1 MVATGA
7 AHGGRRSRGW
17 WRPEVRRCPIVLTV
31 RSSLSA
37 VTAGSNARVYV
48 SHLSGIGVFD
58 PAGDTLGKVRDL
70 VVVLRHDREP
80 PRVLGLV
87 MEVPPRRRIFLPMT
101 RVTSIDAGQV
111 VVNARLDLRRFQ
123 QRPGETLVIGEL
135 FDRRVTIGPEG
146 QAATVVDTAIEED
159 RNRDWRITRVHVKRV
174 HRGFRRRGDTV
185 TMEWREVAGL
195 SVQRPNE
202 EQGVDSLLA
211 TIDEMHA
218 ADLANVLQDLPDKRR
233 LEVARNLEDER
244 LADVLEELPEDE
256 RVQILTDLGIE
267 RAADVLEVM
276 EPDDAADLL
285 SELTPEQAAT
295 FLQEMEPDD
304 AADLRRLLSYGEL
317 TAGGMMNPEPIMLL
331 PDATVAEALAR
342 VRSPELSPSLA
353 AQVYVVRA
361 PLDTP
366 SGKFLGVAHFQRLLR
381 EPPSMLVSAVIDNS
395 LEPVGPQ
402 APLSTVTRYFA
413 TYNLVALPVVDE
425 RDRLLGAVTVDD
437 VIDHML
443 PDDWRDLDSEPDV
456 DDERE

>member
-1 MVATGA
+1 M
-7 AHGGRRSRGW
+7 
-17 WRPEVRRCPIVLTV
+17 
-31 RSSLSA
+31 
-37 VTAGSNARVYV
+37 TAGTSARVYV

-87 MEVPPRRRIFLPMT
+87 MEVQRRRIFLPMT
-101 RVTSIDAGQV
+101 RVNTIDAGQV

-123 QRPGETLVIGEL
+123 QRQGETLVIGEL
-135 FDRRVTIGPEG
+135 LDRRVAVGDDGHPATI
-146 QAATVVDTAIEED
+146 VDAAIELD
-159 RNRDWRITRVHVKRV
+159 RNRDWRITRLHVARV
-174 HRGFRRRGDTV
+174 LRGFRRRGGATTV
-185 TMEWREVAGL
+185 PWSQVRGL
-195 SVQRPNE
+195 SVEAPPE
-202 EQGVDSLLA
+202 EQGVDSLLMMMD
-211 TIDEMHA
+211 TLRP
-218 ADLANVLQDLPDKRR
+218 ADLANVLQDLPGKRR

-244 LADVLEELPEDE
+244 LADVLEELPEDD

-267 RAADVLEVM
+267 RAADILEEM

-285 SELTPEQAAT
+285 SELTPEQADQ
-295 FLQEMEPDD
+295 FLQEMEPEEAD
-304 AADLRRLLSYGEL
+304 DLRRLLSYGDL
-317 TAGGMMNPEPIMLL
+317 TAGGLMNPEPIMLL

-342 VRSPELSPSLA
+342 VRSPEVSPSLA
-353 AQVYVVRA
+353 AQVYVVRP

-381 EPPSMLVSAVIDNS
+381 ELPSKLVSAVIDTS

-425 RDRLLGAVTVDD
+425 QDRLLGAVTVDD

-443 PDDWRDLDSEPDV
+443 PPDWRELDSETYDS
-456 DDERE
+456 DADEDGEE

>member
-1 MVATGA
+1 MTCDEVRAQ
-7 AHGGRRSRGW
+7 
-17 WRPEVRRCPIVLTV
+17 VRRCPVVLV
-31 RSSLSA
+31 PGSNLGA
-37 VTAGSNARVYV
+37 VTAGSTARVFV

-58 PAGDTLGKVRDL
+58 PAGDMLGKVRDL

-87 MEVPPRRRIFLPMT
+87 MEVQRRRRIFVPVT
-101 RVTSIDAGQV
+101 RVTSIDTGQI
-111 VVNARLDLRRFQ
+111 VVNARLDMRRFE

-135 FDRRVTIGPEG
+135 FDRRVTVGPDD
-146 QAATVVDTAIEED
+146 QPATVVDVAIEED
-159 RNRDWRITRVHVKRV
+159 RHRDWRITRVHVARAA
-174 HRGFRRRGDTV
+174 RGFRRRAEAATL
-185 TMEWREVAGL
+185 EWSDIGGL
-195 SVQRPNE
+195 SIQGPKE

-211 TIDEMHA
+211 TIDELRP
-218 ADLANVLQDLPDKRR
+218 ADLANVLQDLPNKRR
-233 LEVARNLEDER
+233 LEVARNLDDER
-244 LADVLEELPEDE
+244 LADVLEELPEEE
-256 RVQILTDLGIE
+256 RVQILTALGIE
-267 RAADVLEVM
+267 RAADILEIM

-285 SELTPEQAAT
+285 SELTPEQAAR
-295 FLQEMEPDD
+295 FLQEMEPDE

-342 VRSPELSPSLA
+342 VRNPELSPSLA
-353 AQVYVVRA
+353 AQVYVVRP

-413 TYNLVALPVVDE
+413 TYNLVAMPVVDE
-425 RDRLLGAVTVDD
+425 RDRLLGVVTVDD
-437 VIDHML
+437 VVDHML
-443 PDDWRDLDSEPDV
+443 PEDWRDLDSEPDG
-456 DDERE
+456 DDEDEEE

>member
-1 MVATGA
+1 MHTNDRAATMRA
-7 AHGGRRSRGW
+7 SGRHCG
-17 WRPEVRRCPIVLTV
+17 PHAPAT
-31 RSSLSA
+31 SSLDPVMTGTS
-37 VTAGSNARVYV
+37 ARVFV

-58 PAGDTLGKVRDL
+58 QAGDTLGKVRDL

-80 PRVLGLV
+80 PRILGLV
-87 MEVPPRRRIFLPMT
+87 MEVPPRRRIFLPIT

-111 VVNARLDLRRFQ
+111 VVTARLDLRRFQ

-135 FDRRVTIGPEG
+135 LDRRVTVR
-146 QAATVVDTAIEED
+146 ATNQPAVVVDAAIQQD
-159 RNRDWRITRVHVKRV
+159 RNRDWRIMWVHAGRA
-174 HRGFRRRGDTV
+174 HRGFRRRSEAT
-185 TMEWREVAGL
+185 TLAWNEVDGL
-195 SVQRPNE
+195 SMGGTAA

-211 TIDEMHA
+211 TMDA
-218 ADLANVLQDLPDKRR
+218 LRPADLANVLQDLPNKRR
-233 LEVARNLEDER
+233 LEVARNLDDER
-244 LADVLEELPEDE
+244 LADVLEELPEDD
-256 RVQILTDLGIE
+256 RVQILTELGLE
-267 RAADVLEVM
+267 RAADILEVM

-285 SELTPEQAAT
+285 SELTPEQAAQ
-295 FLQEMEPDD
+295 FLQEMEPDE

-342 VRSPELSPSLA
+342 VRSPEVSPSLA

-381 EPPSMLVSAVIDNS
+381 EPPSKLVSAVVDNS
-395 LEPVGPQ
+395 MEPVGPQ

-425 RDRLLGAVTVDD
+425 LDRLLGAVTVDD

-443 PDDWRDLDSEPDV
+443 PQDWRDLDSEPD
-456 DDERE
+456 DEDGED

>member
-1 MVATGA
+1 M
-7 AHGGRRSRGW
+7 
-17 WRPEVRRCPIVLTV
+17 
-31 RSSLSA
+31 
-37 VTAGSNARVYV
+37 TAGSSARVFV

-87 MEVPPRRRIFLPMT
+87 MEVQRRRIFLPMT
-101 RVTSIDAGQV
+101 RVTTIDAGQV
-111 VVNARLDLRRFQ
+111 VVTARLDLRRFQ

-135 FDRRVTIGPEG
+135 LDRRVTIGTDDQP
-146 QAATVVDTAIEED
+146 ATIVDAAIEQD
-159 RNRDWRITRVHVKRV
+159 RNRDWRITRLHVARV
-174 HRGFRRRGDTV
+174 LRGFRRRGEAT
-185 TMEWREVAGL
+185 TLPWSEVRGV
-195 SVQRPNE
+195 SVGGPPE
-202 EQGVDSLLA
+202 EQGVDSLLGI
-211 TIDEMHA
+211 IDTLRP
-218 ADLANVLQDLPDKRR
+218 ADLANVLQDLPGKRR

-244 LADVLEELPEDE
+244 LADVLEELPEDD
-256 RVQILTDLGIE
+256 RVQILTDLGLE
-267 RAADVLEVM
+267 RAADILELM

-285 SELTPEQAAT
+285 SEVTPEQAAE
-295 FLQEMEPDD
+295 FLKEMEPDE
-304 AADLRRLLSYGEL
+304 AEDLRRLLSYGEL

-342 VRSPELSPSLA
+342 VRSPEVSPSLA

-381 EPPSMLVSAVIDNS
+381 EPPSKLVSAVVDNS
-395 LEPVGPQ
+395 LEPVGPL

-425 RDRLLGAVTVDD
+425 LDRLLGAVTVDD

-443 PDDWRDLDSEPDV
+443 PDDWRDLDSDPD
-456 DDERE
+456 DADEEE

>member
-1 MVATGA
+1 M
-7 AHGGRRSRGW
+7 
-17 WRPEVRRCPIVLTV
+17 
-31 RSSLSA
+31 
-37 VTAGSNARVYV
+37 TAGSSARVYV

-87 MEVPPRRRIFLPMT
+87 MEVQRRRIFLPMT
-101 RVTSIDAGQV
+101 RVTTIDAGQV

-135 FDRRVTIGPEG
+135 LDRRVTIGTDDQP
-146 QAATVVDTAIEED
+146 ATIVDAAIEQD
-159 RNRDWRITRVHVKRV
+159 RNRDWRITRLHVTRV
-174 HRGFRRRGDTV
+174 LRGFRRRGEAT
-185 TMEWREVAGL
+185 TLPWSEVRGL
-195 SVQRPNE
+195 SVGGAPE

-211 TIDEMHA
+211 IIDTLRP
-218 ADLANVLQDLPDKRR
+218 ADLANVLQDLPGKRR

-244 LADVLEELPEDE
+244 LADVLEELPEDD
-256 RVQILTDLGIE
+256 RVQILTDLGLE
-267 RAADVLEVM
+267 RAADILELM

-285 SELTPEQAAT
+285 SEVTPEQAAE
-295 FLQEMEPDD
+295 FLEEMEPDE
-304 AADLRRLLSYGEL
+304 AEDLRRLLSYGEL

-342 VRSPELSPSLA
+342 VRSPEVSPSLA

-381 EPPSMLVSAVIDNS
+381 EPPSKLVSAVIDTS
-395 LEPVGPQ
+395 LEPVGPL

-425 RDRLLGAVTVDD
+425 LDRLLGAVTVDD

-443 PDDWRDLDSEPDV
+443 PEDWRDLDSEPD
-456 DDERE
+456 DSDEED